1 MTPEIITVLAIIAVA
16 MVLFLSEKWSIDTVS
31 IMVMLAFMV
40 SGILTF
46 EEGVAGFSNPATIT
60 VGAMFVI
67 SAAVFRTGSL
77 NTINI
82 LFLRM
87 GRKNEYAFM
96 FILMVFSGVLS
107 AFINDTAVVA
117 LLMPTVLKI
126 AKDTGITPSKL
137 LMPLSFGALM
147 GGVCTLLGT
156 STNILVSGIAQS
168 HGAKPFGIFEMSG
181 MGLIFLASGIAYMMT
196 IGQWII
202 PKRQP
207 SRNISETFDMGDYIT
222 EVFVTKK
229 FEDTGKSIKMSRLF
243 TDYNMDPIQIIR
255 KTGEVI
261 NAYKY
266 TVIREE
272 DTIRVRCDKDTLT
285 QIRNIP
291 GIELKID
298 LKLKDEDFRSQGH
311 KLYEMVVPPNSSLI
325 NNTVKS
331 IDFRRTYPGLT
342 VLAIRHRND
351 ILHTKLKNTKISAGD
366 VLLVRGDEEMVDQ
379 LKGSDSLLVI
389 SEDTS
394 PRMVWKKI
402 AFTIFI
408 VAAVITVAGFK
419 LLPIPIAAI
428 FGVVLLILFKS
439 ISAEDAYR
447 SVDWKVLF
455 MLAGIL
461 SMGTALE
468 KTGAANLLAN
478 TLVAQLGDFGPRTIM
493 SVVFLVTFLS
503 TNIMSNN
510 ATAALLAPIA
520 ISIASALDVSD
531 RPFLM
536 AVTFASSL
544 SFMTPMGYQ
553 TNTMIYTPGN
563 YKFTD
568 YLKVGTPLNIMFWI
582 IATFCIPIF
591 FPFDK

>member
-1 MTPEIITVLAIIAVA
+1 MTAEIITVLAIVAIA
-16 MVLFLSEKWSIDTVS
+16 MVLFLTEKWSIDTVS
-31 IMVMLAFMV
+31 IMVMVSFMV
-40 SGILTF
+40 TGILTF

-77 NTINI
+77 NTVNI
-82 LFLRM
+82 MFLRM
-87 GRKNEYAFM
+87 RRKSEFVFM
-96 FILMVFSGVLS
+96 LALMVFSGVLS

-117 LLMPTVLKI
+117 LLMPAVLKI
-126 AKDTGITPSKL
+126 AKDTGIAPSKL

-168 HGAKPFGIFEMSG
+168 HGVEPFGIFEMSG
-181 MGLIFLASGIAYMMT
+181 MGLVFLATGIAYMVL

-207 SRNISETFDMGDYIT
+207 SRDISETFDMGDYIT
-222 EVFVTKK
+222 EIFVTEK

-285 QIRNIP
+285 QIRNIQ

-379 LKGSDSLLVI
+379 LKGSDHLLVI
-389 SEDTS
+389 SENAT

-402 AFTIFI
+402 AFTLFI
-408 VAAVITVAGFK
+408 VVAVVTVAALK
-419 LLPIPIAAI
+419 WLPIPIAAI
-428 FGVVLLILFKS
+428 LGVVLLILFKS
-439 ISAEDAYR
+439 ISSEEAYR
-447 SVDWKVLF
+447 SIDWKVLF

-468 KTGAANLLAN
+468 KTGAASLLAT
-478 TLVAQLGDFGPRTIM
+478 TLVDQLGSYGPRTIM
-493 SVVFLVTFLS
+493 SAVFLVTFLS
-503 TNIMSNN
+503 TNVMSNN

-520 ISIASALDVSD
+520 ISIANTMEVSD
-531 RPFLM
+531 RPYLM
-536 AVTFASSL
+536 AVTFAASL

-563 YKFTD
+563 YKFMD
-568 YLKVGTPLNIMFWI
+568 YVKVGTPLNILYWI
-582 IATFCIPIF
+582 IATICIPMF
-591 FPFDK
+591 FPF

>member
-1 MTPEIITVLAIIAVA
+1 MTPEIISVLIIIAVT
-16 MVLFLSEKWSIDTVS
+16 MVLFLWEKFSIDTIS
-31 IMVMLAFMV
+31 ITVMLTFMV
-40 SGILTF
+40 TGILSF

-67 SAAVFRTGSL
+67 SAAVFKTGSL
-77 NTINI
+77 NSITI

-87 GRKNEYAFM
+87 SRKNEYTFLLT
-96 FILMVFSGVLS
+96 LMIFSGLLS

-126 AKDTGITPSKL
+126 AKDSGIPPSKL

-156 STNILVSGIAQS
+156 STNILVSGIATNYGS
-168 HGAKPFGIFEMSG
+168 KPFGIFEMSG
-181 MGLIFLASGIAYMMT
+181 MGILFLVSGIAYMMT
-196 IGQWII
+196 IGQWLT
-202 PKRQP
+202 PRRKP
-207 SRNISETFDMGDYIT
+207 SRDMSETFDMGDYIT
-222 EVFVTKK
+222 EIFVTEK
-229 FEDTGKSIKMSRLF
+229 FEDTGKSIKMSSLF
-243 TDYNMDPIQIIR
+243 IDYNVDPIQIIR

-266 TVIREE
+266 TVIREG

-285 QIRNIP
+285 QIRNIQ

-331 IDFRRTYPGLT
+331 FDFRATYPGLT
-342 VLAIRHRND
+342 VLAIRHRDD
-351 ILHTKLKNTKISAGD
+351 ILFKKLKHTKISAGD

-379 LKGSDSLLVI
+379 IKGSENLLII
-389 SEDTS
+389 SEENT
-394 PRMVWKKI
+394 PRLNWKKT

-408 VAAVITVAGFK
+408 VIGVITAAAFK
-419 LLPIPIAAI
+419 LMPIPIAAI
-428 FGVVLLILFKS
+428 MGVVLLVMFKS
-439 ISAEDAYR
+439 ITAEEAYR
-447 SVDWKVLF
+447 SIEWKVLF

-461 SMGTALE
+461 SMGAALE
-468 KTGAANLLAN
+468 KTGAANLLAS
-478 TLVAQLGDFGPRTIM
+478 TLVDQLGQYGPRTIL
-493 SVVFLVTFLS
+493 SVVFFVTFMA
-503 TNIMSNN
+503 TNVMSNN

-520 ISIASALDVSD
+520 ISIASALEVSD

-536 AVTFASSL
+536 AVTFAASL

-563 YKFTD
+563 YKFID
-568 YLKVGTPLNIMFWI
+568 YIKVGTPLNLLYWA

-591 FPFDK
+591 FPF